1 MSVYRELNEMKM
13 DLEDLPVIPL
23 TAPEERRIL
32 KQARCQIT
40 PQNRKKKWTGFGL
53 AAVAVCVLSLFIIME
68 KGAIA
73 NMPFIGEAIEKY
85 ISQNAQTDYSAYKTA
100 IGETAENDLGRL
112 TLNEVMMDDQL
123 LFLSATFEPADGV
136 EFNYRTH
143 IQPTVRINGQN
154 FSSTGGQSIELNN
167 SMFTVFSEVKL
178 NEAIKGEELSF
189 EISYNTWNF
198 EKIIEQPWKFDVK
211 VSQKALL
218 EKVTEYKMNQ
228 QILLKNGETIVVEKV
243 VTTPIST
250 TVYYDLSQSQSED
263 IDFVIQTAEEIVDVY
278 RATSLRSNEPG
289 DTSYIRFEGLA
300 FEDAHYFL
308 VAYNSAGEELSD
320 PIAIN

>member
-1 MSVYRELNEMKM
+1 MSVYRELNEVKM
-13 DLEDLPVIPL
+13 DLEDLPKIPL

-32 KQARCQIT
+32 KQARRQIT

-100 IGETAENDLGRL
+100 IGETAENELGRL
-112 TLNEVMMDDQL
+112 TLNEVMMDDQR

-136 EFNYRTH
+136 EFSYRTH

-178 NEAIKGEELSF
+178 NEAIKDEELSF
-189 EISYNTWNF
+189 EISYDTWNF
-198 EKIIEQPWKFDVK
+198 EKIIEQPWEFDVK

-228 QILLKNGETIVVEKV
+228 QIFLKNGETIVVEKV

-263 IDFVIQTAEEIVDVY
+263 IDFVIQTAEGIVDVY

-300 FEDAHYFL
+300 FEDALYFL
-308 VAYNSAGEELSD
+308 VAYNSAGDELSD